1 MSLAAFGVRRVF
13 SMARVNP
20 AHTFGGFFVLAGVM
34 HFVIPR
40 TYASIMPD
48 YLPAHR
54 GLVYASGVAEIAGG
68 AGVLH
73 PRTRTAASWWS
84 VATLVAVFPAN
95 VHMALHPERYSV
107 PGGRAA
113 LYARLPLQGAAIAWA
128 IAAGRARERRR
139 VIPRFGG

>member
-1 MSLAAFGVRRVF
+1 VRRRL
-13 SMARVNP
+13 SPAR
-20 AHTFGGFFVLAGVM
+20 TFGPFFIFAGVM

-40 TYASIMPD
+40 TYAAIVPD

-73 PRTRTAASWWS
+73 PRTRALASAWS

-95 VHMALHPERYSV
+95 VHMALNPERYRV

-113 LYARLPLQGAAIAWA
+113 LLARLPLQAAAIAWA
-128 IAAGRARERRR
+128 LAAGRDS
-139 VIPRFGG
+139 V